1 MEIGQDVQQ
10 LYGPAIKRNKNAHKV
25 TEDCSFICLGTRI
38 KMTLKSYSVN
48 ISLHIH
54 DILKL
59 FFIYSL

>member
-38 KMTLKSYSVN
+38 KMT
-48 ISLHIH
+48 
-54 DILKL
+54 
-59 FFIYSL
+59 